1 MGADGDATS
10 TNSMRLKQE
19 ISLLHGVCLIVGNM
33 IGSGI
38 FVSPKGVLLHTG
50 SFGLS
55 LVVWVIGGIF
65 SVFGA
70 LCYAELGTTIRKSGA
85 SYAYILESFGGFLA
99 FIRLWTSLMIVEPAC
114 QAVIALTFSTYL
126 VQPFYPTCFAPYAA
140 VRLIAALIISLLT
153 CVNCMKVKWGA
164 ILQVISTVAKVLAL
178 IVIIIA
184 GLVKLGQGKVENFEE
199 SFQNSKVDAGNLA
212 LALYSALYSYSGW
225 DTLNFITEEIKNPER
240 NLPLSIAISMPI
252 VTVIYIM
259 TNIAYYTVMD
269 VDTVL
274 NSEAVAVTFADD
286 VLGYA
291 RWLIPVSV
299 AISCYG
305 GLNSSIIAASR
316 LFFVGSREGQLPN
329 FLCMIHIKR
338 YTPIPALL
346 FNGGMSLIYLCVK
359 DVFQLI
365 NYFSF
370 NYWLFIGL
378 SIASQI
384 YLRVKAPEMPRPV
397 KLSLFFPVVY
407 CICSVFLVVVPL
419 YSDTINSLVGIGVAL
434 SGVPVYFLCVYLPAT
449 SRPAFLGKLLGFIS
463 LTTQKL
469 FLCCVADPDLD
480 LDNPPDNKES

>member
-1 MGADGDATS
+1 MGAEGDATS

-55 LVVWVIGGIF
+55 LVVWVIGGVF

-126 VQPFYPTCFAPYAA
+126 VQPFYPTCFAPYVA

-184 GLVKLGQGKVENFEE
+184 GLVKLGQGKVENFQE

-252 VTVIYIM
+252 VTIIYIL
-259 TNIAYYTVMD
+259 TNVAYYTVMD
-269 VDTVL
+269 VDAVL

-291 RWLIPVSV
+291 RWLIPLSV

-329 FLCMIHIKR
+329 LLCMIHVKR

-384 YLRVKAPEMPRPV
+384 YLRVKMPEMPRPV

-407 CICSVFLVVVPL
+407 CVCSVFLVVVPL

-434 SGVPVYFLCVYLPAT
+434 SAVPVYFLCVYLPAR